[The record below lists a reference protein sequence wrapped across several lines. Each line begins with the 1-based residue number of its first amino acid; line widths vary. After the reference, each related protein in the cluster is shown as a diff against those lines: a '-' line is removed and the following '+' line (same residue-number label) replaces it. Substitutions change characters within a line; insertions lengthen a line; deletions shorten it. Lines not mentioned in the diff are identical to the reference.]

1 MTRSIQIVW
10 LVLGVAF
17 ALLGGGGC
25 AKDVPLR
32 VMSYNIRTATETDGP
47 NKWAHRR
54 DAMAAMLS
62 DRRPD
67 VLGVQEARRGQ
78 IDDLM
83 SRVDGYAWVGDGR
96 DGGGQGEFCPIFFDR
111 RRFDLREHGTF
122 WLSEQP
128 ETPSNGWDAAFPRI
142 ATWAKLREKHTGREF
157 LTLNTH
163 LDHRGEQ
170 ARVEGARLI
179 VTRLDQF
186 SNGLPII
193 LTADLNARPDSDV
206 YRIMTDTLRDAT
218 RARGAGHTGPAETY
232 TGWIDRPRSTTR
244 PTATMDYILLSPST
258 GVRWTQTLPSDWG
271 GRQLSDH
278 RAVLADID
286 L

>member
-1 MTRSIQIVW
+1 MC
-10 LVLGVAF
+10 LLFAVALF
-17 ALLGGGGC
+17 AGGC

-32 VMSYNIRTATETDGP
+32 VMTFNVRTATDADGP
-47 NKWAHRR
+47 NRWEQRC
-54 DAMAAMLS
+54 DAMAAMLA

-67 VLGVQEARRGQ
+67 VIGFQEARRGQ

-83 SRVDGYAWVGDGR
+83 VRVGGYAWVGDGR
-96 DGGGQGEFCPIFFDR
+96 DGGGKGEFCPIFFDR
-111 RRFDLREHGTF
+111 RRFELREHGTF

-128 ETPSNGWDAAFPRI
+128 ETPSKGWDGAFPRI
-142 ATWAKLREKHTGREF
+142 ATWARLRDKRTGREF
-157 LTLNTH
+157 VMLNTH

-170 ARVEGARLI
+170 ARVEGARL
-179 VTRLDQF
+179 VVSRANQL
-186 SNGLPII
+186 SNGLPIV

-206 YRIMTDTLRDAT
+206 YRVMSDTLRDAR

-232 TGWIDRPRSTTR
+232 TGWLDRPRPAT
-244 PTATMDYILLSPST
+244 PATMDYILLSPAI

-278 RAVLADID
+278 RAVMADID

>member
-1 MTRSIQIVW
+1 MEIVC
-10 LVLGVAF
+10 VLCVL
-17 ALLGGGGC
+17 ALLAGGC
-25 AKDVPLR
+25 AKNVSLR
-32 VMSYNIRTATETDGP
+32 VMTFNIRTATDADGP
-47 NKWAHRR
+47 NRWEHRR
-54 DAMAAMLS
+54 DAMAAMLT

-67 VLGVQEARRGQ
+67 VIGLQEARPGQ
-78 IDDLM
+78 IEDLM
-83 SRVDGYAWVGDGR
+83 ARVDGYAWVGDGR
-96 DGGGQGEFCPIFFDR
+96 DGGGRGEFCPIFFDR
-111 RRFDLREHGTF
+111 RRFDVREHGTF

-128 ETPSNGWDAAFPRI
+128 DTPASKGWDAAFPRI
-142 ATWAKLREKHTGREF
+142 ATWVKLRDKRTGREF
-157 LTLNTH
+157 AMFNTH

-179 VTRLDQF
+179 VARLNQLAD
-186 SNGLPII
+186 GLPII
-193 LTADLNARPDSDV
+193 VTGDLNRRPDSDV

-232 TGWIDRPRSTTR
+232 TGWLDRPRSTTQ
-244 PTATMDYILLSPST
+244 PSATVDYILLSPSI

>member
-1 MTRSIQIVW
+1 MCLLFVV
-10 LVLGVAF
+10 VLF
-17 ALLGGGGC
+17 ASGC

-32 VMSYNIRTATETDGP
+32 VMTFNIRTATDADGA
-47 NKWAHRR
+47 NRWDQRR
-54 DAMAAMLS
+54 DAMAAMLA

-67 VLGVQEARRGQ
+67 VIGVQEARRGQ

-83 SRVDGYAWVGDGR
+83 SRIEGYAWVGDGR
-96 DGGGQGEFCPIFFDR
+96 DGAGKGEFCPIFFDR

-128 ETPSNGWDAAFPRI
+128 EAPSKGWDGAFPRI
-142 ATWAKLREKHTGREF
+142 ATWATLRDKRSGREF
-157 LTLNTH
+157 VMLNTH

-179 VTRLDQF
+179 VSQMNQL
-186 SNGLPII
+186 SNGRPII
-193 LTADLNARPDSDV
+193 VTGDLNARPDSDV
-206 YRIMTDTLRDAT
+206 YRVMADTLRDAR
-218 RARGAGHTGPAETY
+218 RARGAGHTGPTETY
-232 TGWIDRPRSTTR
+232 TGWLDRPRTTTR
-244 PTATMDYILLSPST
+244 PAATMDYILLSPSI

-278 RAVLADID
+278 RAVMADINF
-286 L
+286 